1 LQGRFCWLCGGE
13 LPALV
18 APSQEIVEIKDQ
30 DDVIVAEAVGL
41 SPGHQRLLTWLAVS
55 VVAVLGFGVAA
66 SQDWFVAVLYVA
78 AVVPTLLVVLI
89 GTTSARARGQPW
101 SPGKTAAVA
110 TTTLAGTVLTTVIVV
125 IVTLAIMVLVLF
137 AMVIALIQQCF
148 QALGGGS

>member
-1 LQGRFCWLCGGE
+1 M
-13 LPALV
+13 
-18 APSQEIVEIKDQ
+18 EIKDQ
-30 DDVIVAEAVGL
+30 DGVIAAEAVGL
-41 SPGHQRLLTWLAVS
+41 SPAHQRLLTWLVVI

-101 SPGKTAAVA
+101 TPGKTAAVA
-110 TTTLAGTVLTTVIVV
+110 ASTAAGTVLTTIAVV
-125 IVTLAIMVLVLF
+125 VVTLAIMVLVLF
-137 AMVIALIQQCF
+137 AMVIALVQQCF